1 MVDYINALDWLSAN
15 LLDEDDMVSNSD
27 TLPSTQQAIKVYTD
41 TGVQEAKDYADT
53 QIAAGGF
60 ATEAY
65 ADQAEADAI
74 TTSNA
79 YTDTAVGD
87 IVVTNG
93 YLEWDATVYDIAYQ
107 PAITLTVAPLINGA
121 DWGSL
126 ADNGS
131 GSTGVAC
138 LTFEGTAV
146 ESALGA
152 WTPPKTWR
160 AATNI
165 IPVVRFLVKS
175 AGTGGQR
182 VAWGL
187 EYTITDTGD
196 TIGNTSIISAVT
208 PAPADTDYAAGKVY
222 AVQFPAINM
231 ASYTLG
237 SEPTITYR
245 LFRDAD
251 STYNTDDY
259 PNNAFMIDFDFIF
272 QVFRNGCEASE
283 L

>member
-1 MVDYINALDWLSAN
+1 MVDYINALDWLSSN

-93 YLEWDATVYDIAYQ
+93 YLEWDATAYDISYQ
-107 PAITLTVAPLINGA
+107 PAITLTVAPLIDGA
-121 DWGSL
+121 DWGQL
-126 ADNGS
+126 TDNGS

-196 TIGNTSIISAVT
+196 TVGNSSIISAVT
-208 PAPADTDYAAGKVY
+208 PAPADTDYVAGKVY
-222 AVQFPAINM
+222 AVEFPAISM
-231 ASYTLG
+231 ASYALG

-245 LFRDAD
+245 LFRDAN

-259 PNNAFMIDFDFIF
+259 PNNAFMIDFDFVF